1 MNLLPDS
8 YTPRYLGVTLGRT
21 LSYKAHLEK
30 SDAKQKKKEKK
41 KVLFKNSVAPSGAPP
56 PMSCKVAN
64 LCSVTDIYSAA
75 EYWIV
80 SIQDYLL
87 SK

>member
-30 SDAKQKKKEKK
+30 SDAKKKK

-80 SIQDYLL
+80 SIQDYLM